1 MAEKVVTLR
10 GRGTL
15 QMCRFQKFSELQRI
29 NTKKSMPRY
38 NKIKH
43 LEMKT
48 KPKKKTLKAA
58 GEKNNTL
65 PLGEK

>member
-1 MAEKVVTLR
+1 MAEKVFTLQ
-10 GRGTL
+10 GWGTL

-48 KPKKKTLKAA
+48 KPKKTLKAA
-58 GEKNNTL
+58 GKKIIHYL
-65 PLGEK
+65 

>member
-1 MAEKVVTLR
+1 
-10 GRGTL
+10 
-15 QMCRFQKFSELQRI
+15 
-29 NTKKSMPRY
+29 MPRY